1 MSHTSREPPL
11 CYAKLEF
18 SRVCIILNDKPSRIE
33 SLSLIPD
40 LCALLCITPPIR
52 LSRASNSI
60 CMPIFRV
67 ISYASIDLIRS
78 CALRCIALRSFSAF
92 SLLSVFIPIVSI
104 LTHSYTTLSRVQLCS
119 SLHCWLPPLPFAL
132 LPLPLEFSLIWVYAA
147 NS

>member
-18 SRVCIILNDKPSRIE
+18 SRVYIILNDKSSRIE

-78 CALRCIALRSFSAF
+78 SVRCVALHCIAFVLCFLSALCIHPHRF
-92 SLLSVFIPIVSI
+92 YSHSLIHYSQSRAIVFLSPLLAASPP
-104 LTHSYTTLSRVQLCS
+104 LCS
-119 SLHCWLPPLPFAL
+119 SPAPTGILSHMG
-132 LPLPLEFSLIWVYAA
+132 VRR
-147 NS
+147 